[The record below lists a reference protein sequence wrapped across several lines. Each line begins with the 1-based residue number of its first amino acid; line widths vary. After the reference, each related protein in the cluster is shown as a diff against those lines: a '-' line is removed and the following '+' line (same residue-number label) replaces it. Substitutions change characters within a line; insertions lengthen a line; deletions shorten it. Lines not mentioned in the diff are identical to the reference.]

1 MTRKTESHLICL
13 AVLVCVIFSKVASA
27 EIVVGV
33 KEGDWMQYTVT
44 CTGNVPEEHNVT
56 GARIEVMHVEGKQID
71 VEILSKYSNGT
82 EGTGTLTLNLETG
95 QIGDCFIIPANL
107 NEYDTFPEQTEGN
120 ITIRGVEEK
129 TYLNATRT
137 VVYANTSQTD
147 YYWDRSTG
155 FLLEATSTYPD
166 FTMVTKAENTNTWQ
180 TQTFGIDPIVPIVL
194 IAAVIGAVLAIVL
207 VKTKK

>member
-1 MTRKTESHLICL
+1 MTRRIALNLICL
-13 AVLVCVIFSKVASA
+13 AVLACVLFSAVASA

-33 KEGDWMQYTVT
+33 KEGDWMEYKVT
-44 CTGNVPEEHNVT
+44 CTGNVPEAHNVT
-56 GARIEVMHVEGKQID
+56 GARIEVTHVEGKQID
-71 VEILSKYSNGT
+71 VKVISKYSNGT
-82 EGTGTLTLNLETG
+82 EGTDILTLNLETG

-107 NEYDTFPEQTEGN
+107 NEYDTFPEQTAGN
-120 ITIRGVEEK
+120 ITILGVEEK

-155 FLLEATSTYPD
+155 FLLEANSSYPE
-166 FTMVTKAENTNTWQ
+166 FTMVTEAENTNIWQ
-180 TQTFGIDPIVPIVL
+180 TQTFGIDPIVPIVI

-207 VKTKK
+207 AKTKK